1 MTGKQNSILIALWAY
16 LASAVAFQQHP
27 LSSGPAVLPASRPMT
42 KRLFQFTSLPLHAT
56 VQDLSGTS
64 VQEAGLDWSFLDGV
78 YLITCPNVDP
88 NGTRLKRAIG
98 ILDGVGLADRV
109 QVKEFATDDENRIRG
124 CYTSHISV
132 LSSVLESTKS
142 DKNLWEGLF
151 RNFGAT
157 NDFFG
162 DRRTADE
169 RNVNILVLEDNL
181 ALTSDRLKQDL
192 LDSVAKYMTTDPSW
206 DVIHLS
212 YIPYVPDLKVSRTDF
227 RDIVKLSS
235 GVGSALGTTAYIINT
250 RAIKELL
257 KDDKENN
264 GFYLPIPDVMAKLF
278 PQTRYATNPT
288 IFVRAPNTKSL
299 VNPQLDD
306 LRELLFQPAVASFSQ
321 QLLLATGFTTNLL
334 LPIVIILLLGASGA
348 SLVST
353 FESIRS
359 LVTYGDVGGP
369 IFVPLVSA
377 AFSLCS
383 LAVLAKGAML
393 APKQERT

>member
-1 MTGKQNSILIALWAY
+1 
-16 LASAVAFQQHP
+16 
-27 LSSGPAVLPASRPMT
+27 
-42 KRLFQFTSLPLHAT
+42 
-56 VQDLSGTS
+56 
-64 VQEAGLDWSFLDGV
+64 
-78 YLITCPNVDP
+78 
-88 NGTRLKRAIG
+88 
-98 ILDGVGLADRV
+98 
-109 QVKEFATDDENRIRG
+109 
-124 CYTSHISV
+124 
-132 LSSVLESTKS
+132 
-142 DKNLWEGLF
+142 
-151 RNFGAT
+151 
-157 NDFFG
+157 
-162 DRRTADE
+162 
-169 RNVNILVLEDNL
+169 LVLEDNL
-181 ALTSDRLKQDL
+181 ALTSDQLKQEL

-250 RAIKELL
+250 RAIKQLL

-278 PQTRYATNPT
+278 PETRYATNPT

-321 QLLLATGFTTNLL
+321 QVLLATGFTTNLL
-334 LPIVIILLLGASGA
+334 LPIVIFLLLGASGA

-359 LVTYGDVGGP
+359 LSTNGDFGGP
-369 IFVPLVSA
+369 VIVPVVSA